1 MKETHGRRALSDIR
15 ADDILHQLSPRR
27 LGPYIRLA
35 RLDRPIGTWLLLFP
49 CLWAIALSEFAWGQ
63 RPGPGLSLLF
73 AFDAVV
79 MRAAG
84 CTIND
89 IFGRDF
95 DGRGRRTA
103 MA

>member
-15 ADDILHQLSPRR
+15 ADDILHQLSPSR

-49 CLWAIALSEFAWGQ
+49 CFWSLALAELALG
-63 RPGPGLSLLF
+63 RVPDPGLYLLF
-73 AFDAVV
+73 ALGAVV

-84 CTIND
+84 CTLND
-89 IFGRDF
+89 ICDRDCAGRVA
-95 DGRGRRTA
+95 RPA
-103 MA
+103 